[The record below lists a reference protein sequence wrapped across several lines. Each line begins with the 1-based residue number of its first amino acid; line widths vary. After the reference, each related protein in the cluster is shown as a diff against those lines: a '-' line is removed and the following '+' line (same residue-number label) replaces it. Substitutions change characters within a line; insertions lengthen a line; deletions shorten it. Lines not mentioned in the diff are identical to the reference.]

1 MFVLQLEHWHTH
13 GQWWQVRGV
22 CNTEMPSSLCSAYKL
37 HWRNDPSCLNP
48 TNRFSIGLNFL
59 VLKCKYIERYQFKTE
74 IELLHAF
81 LIANKIIEQNCHTVW
96 RSKYFSIEFLLFN
109 TVSSLKLC
117 NSKTIL
123 EEMECSGDRCVLS
136 IDWIQRYL
144 QQQWHVCPN
153 VRSNRSL
160 SV

>member
-1 MFVLQLEHWHTH
+1 M
-13 GQWWQVRGV
+13 R
-22 CNTEMPSSLCSAYKL
+22 SSLPTRSLNKTATLCDV
-37 HWRNDPSCLNP
+37 RNISVLN
-48 TNRFSIGLNFL
+48 S
-59 VLKCKYIERYQFKTE
+59 
-74 IELLHAF
+74 
-81 LIANKIIEQNCHTVW
+81 
-96 RSKYFSIEFLLFN
+96 LLFN

-160 SV
+160 SVYLVGGAYVMVYYKVLLFLCIFEIIRMLHVKKHFKIQLASTTSTHIQQNYLHEMSFASLNR